1 MGTFISVYYPMEDSK
16 SKARVGFAL
25 LCALAVCCSV
35 MYITAD
41 GAEIITEPT
50 VGDGSDTHAPK
61 SVESD
66 DVKKVGVIYT
76 KTPSTLR
83 KGNDGRER
91 LLDFFDHIESS
102 IAKEVES
109 HKSDVA
115 NIRAKMAKDQELN
128 AAARSKMKSSLM
140 RKMAANAKI
149 AKDDLAAAMRRTQ
162 AEFARTAALENER
175 HKMDI
180 KRFHKT
186 RALMRANKREAR
198 ADLTAATAAQRRAL
212 AALDSAT
219 NEKIKRTNSHIAAN
233 SAQIDANDKKFRQW
247 ASSKVQ
253 ETTAQVA
260 AQFAD
265 VRKKMAADRA
275 HADKALAAESSRFSA
290 ALNAQSALEDE
301 HFAKTVSD
309 IAAAK
314 AEADARV
321 KKFTK
326 GFKVSIAHLSA
337 MATE

>member
-1 MGTFISVYYPMEDSK
+1 MGTFVSVYYTMEDSK

-35 MYITAD
+35 MYLTAD
-41 GAEIITEPT
+41 GAEIITEAP

-109 HKSDVA
+109 RKSDVA
-115 NIRAKMAKDQELN
+115 NIR
-128 AAARSKMKSSLM
+128 
-140 RKMAANAKI
+140 AKI

-162 AEFARTAALENER
+162 AEFARTAALENQR

-180 KRFHKT
+180 KRFRKT

-198 ADLTAATAAQRRAL
+198 ADLAAATAAQQRAL

-233 SAQIDANDKKFRQW
+233 SAQIDAHDKKFRQW

-326 GFKVSIAHLSA
+326 GFQVSIAHLSA
-337 MATE
+337 MAT